1 MILHSKIT
9 PEHPQTT
16 PEQHHAFGT
25 FLQPKRSYSLVD
37 LAYYKQKNNKQK
49 IRVYSALVYSK
60 PEFDNPIFVTEL
72 QILEID

>member
-9 PEHPQTT
+9 PEHPQIT

-37 LAYYKQKNNKQK
+37 LAYYKQKKQQTK
-49 IRVYSALVYSK
+49 DPSLFGTCVLKTGI
-60 PEFDNPIFVTEL
+60 
-72 QILEID
+72 